1 MVSEFP
7 DQVNGFIVVPVVFS
21 SSSSS
26 AAPTSTPQKNPV
38 YHTLYLKK
46 HEARPLRRA
55 KGSAGADSDADDDDE
70 ERASRT
76 VFVVNLPILTSFNHI
91 KNLCQQVAGVLVE
104 DFEVDQQQGGGS
116 TGRIVL
122 VDKTAAARLIS
133 KSRQAYKLEKQIRWT
148 SKGLTNS
155 ATAVTNSCSGDVYG
169 PKREY
174 FCLLRESNWVEKY
187 YIYNVLTRWV

>member
-21 SSSSS
+21 SSASTASS
-26 AAPTSTPQKNPV
+26 ANQKNPV

-46 HEARPLRRA
+46 HEARPRRS
-55 KGSAGADSDADDDDE
+55 KGSAGADSDADDDEDE

-76 VFVVNLPILTSFNHI
+76 VFVVNLPILTTFNHI

-104 DFEVDQQQGGGS
+104 DFEADQQGS

-122 VDKTAAARLIS
+122 VDKTAAGRLIS
-133 KSRQAYKLEKQIRWT
+133 KAKQAYKLEKQIMWT
-148 SKGLTNS
+148 SKSLTNS
-155 ATAVTNSCSGDVYG
+155 VTTSSSSGDVYG

-174 FCLLRESNWVEKY
+174 NP
-187 YIYNVLTRWV
+187 